1 MDQTTVAKAIVALLT
16 GMATVAATVFAVN
29 VDWLT
34 PELTVTVGS
43 AVTALLVWLVPNKT
57 VEETTPTE

>member
-1 MDQTTVAKAIVALLT
+1 MDQTTVAKAIVAVLT
-16 GMATVAATVFAVN
+16 GLATVAATVFAVN

-34 PELTVTVGS
+34 PELTVTIGS

-57 VEETTPTE
+57 VEDSVE